1 MKLGLFVR
9 PVGHHVASWRHPNSH
24 ADANVN
30 FKRFVEMAQTA
41 ERGCFDMMFS
51 ADTQSA
57 WTTSPDGLHRMH
69 YVAWIEPFTQMAALA
84 GFTRNIGLVCTASTT
99 YEEPFALARKFA
111 SLDLVSEGRAGWNL
125 ITSGN
130 ETEAQNFGRTA
141 HPPKVERYRRAREFA
156 EVVIGLWNSWDA
168 DAFVR
173 DRASG
178 MYFDPDKMHVLDHH
192 GKYFDVRGPLNVPRS
207 PQGQPV
213 LVQAGASED
222 GMELAAETAEVVF
235 AAQSRLEGGQEYYAS
250 VKGRMAKYRRKP
262 EHLKI
267 LPGLAVTVGGTEEEA
282 KKKYAYMQDLI
293 HPDVGL
299 GLLSRRI
306 GFDLTGYPLDGPLPE
321 LPKNDVV
328 ASRADAVAEMAKREK
343 LTIRQ
348 LYQRFAGARGHLEVV
363 GTPEQIADTMQK
375 WVEQGAADGFNVI
388 LPYFP
393 GSLERLR
400 RRRHPGTAAART
412 VPHRIREFDTA
423 WQPWTADPGGPSR
436 SRTSAGSCIVTNS
449 HQIFFIERNSVVARA
464 RPRACRA
471 TAQEAGRLSLAR
483 LRVSAR
489 LSSATKQY
497 PTYLWTEGRHRR
509 RAGIRAKLLGLSR
522 PLLFRPS
529 RILPRPL

>member
-1 MKLGLFVR
+1 M
-9 PVGHHVASWRHPNSH
+9 
-24 ADANVN
+24 DC
-30 FKRFVEMAQTA
+30 TA
-41 ERGCFDMMFS
+41 CI
-51 ADTQSA
+51 
-57 WTTSPDGLHRMH
+57 TSPGSSRSPR
-69 YVAWIEPFTQMAALA
+69 WQRSA

-111 SLDLVSEGRAGWNL
+111 SLDLVSEGRGGWNL

-156 EVVIGLWNSWDA
+156 QVVVGLWNSWDA

-178 MYFDPDKMHVLDHH
+178 AFFDPDKMHVLDHH

-222 GMELAAETAEVVF
+222 GMELAAETAEVIF
-235 AAQSRLEGGQEYYAS
+235 AAQSRLKDGQSFYAN
-250 VKGRMAKYRRKP
+250 VKGRMAKYRRNP

-282 KKKYAYMQDLI
+282 KKKYAHMQGLI

-328 ASRADAVAEMAKREK
+328 ASRADAVAEMAKREN

-363 GTPEQIADTMQK
+363 GNARADRRYD
-375 WVEQGAADGFNVI
+375 AAVGRTARRRRLQRHPAVFSRQ
-388 LPYFP
+388 P
-393 GSLERLR
+393 ERLR
-400 RRRHPGTAAART
+400 RWRY
-412 VPHRIREFDTA
+412 
-423 WQPWTADPGGPSR
+423 S
-436 SRTSAGSCIVTNS
+436 
-449 HQIFFIERNSVVARA
+449 
-464 RPRACRA
+464 
-471 TAQEAGRLSLAR
+471 
-483 LRVSAR
+483 
-489 LSSATKQY
+489 
-497 PTYLWTEGRHRR
+497 
-509 RAGIRAKLLGLSR
+509 
-522 PLLFRPS
+522 
-529 RILPRPL
+529 